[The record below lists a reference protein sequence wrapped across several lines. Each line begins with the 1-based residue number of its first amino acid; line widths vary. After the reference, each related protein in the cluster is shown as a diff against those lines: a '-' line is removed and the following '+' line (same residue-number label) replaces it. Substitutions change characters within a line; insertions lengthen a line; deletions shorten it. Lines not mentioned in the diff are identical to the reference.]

1 MYDPHDDMDFPDSA
15 DLPLAPDDDRPMTP
29 EDSDTDEGL
38 YNRIA

>member
-15 DLPLAPDDDRPMTP
+15 DLPLAPDDDPMTP
-29 EDSDTDEGL
+29 EHSDTDEGL